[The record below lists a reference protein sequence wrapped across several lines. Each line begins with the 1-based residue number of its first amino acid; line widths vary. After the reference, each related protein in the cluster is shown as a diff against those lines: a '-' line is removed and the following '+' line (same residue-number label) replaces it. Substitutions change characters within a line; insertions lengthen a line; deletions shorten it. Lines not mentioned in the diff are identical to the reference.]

1 MTTLDS
7 IITDLRARHTG
18 LPYDI
23 QIHPDVAG
31 CVYIGNA
38 FGGFVIGPDAI
49 AKNLHLQ
56 VFDACVPVL
65 VGCLTML
72 NQ

>member
-1 MTTLDS
+1 MTIDS
-7 IITDLRARHTG
+7 IISDLRARHTG

-23 QIHPDVAG
+23 EVSQLGDE
-31 CVYIGNA
+31 VYIGNS
-38 FGGFVIGPDAI
+38 FGGFIIGPDAI
-49 AKNLHLQ
+49 AKQLHLQ
-56 VFDACVPVL
+56 IFDACVPVL

>member
-1 MTTLDS
+1 MTTVNS

-23 QIHPDVAG
+23 TVSQLGDE
-31 CVYIGNA
+31 VYIGNS
-38 FGGFVIGPDAI
+38 FGGFIIGPDAI
-49 AKNLHLQ
+49 SKGLHLQ
-56 VFDACVPVL
+56 IFDACVPVL
-65 VGCLTML
+65 VGCQTML